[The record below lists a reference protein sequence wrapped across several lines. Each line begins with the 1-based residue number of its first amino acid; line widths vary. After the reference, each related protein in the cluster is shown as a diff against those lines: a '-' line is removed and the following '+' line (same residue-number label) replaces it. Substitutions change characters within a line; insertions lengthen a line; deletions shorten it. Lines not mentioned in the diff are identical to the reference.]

1 MTEPIRASGETVA
14 RVAWQDAPWTPRAW
28 QAAALPVVVEHLR
41 AGRRSVVSAVMGAG
55 KSVLQAELCWLALPK
70 TGDRAIVIT
79 APKQALVRQLAE
91 TIRRRCGADAVGTFY
106 ANSKQDDRPIV
117 VACNAS
123 ADKLAAR
130 FALAGRRVALMVCD
144 EAHGTEGERI
154 KSAID
159 AMAPAALVGFTATPF
174 RSAESERLQLFDV
187 VAYRYT
193 IVDATRDRV
202 LVPMRHVAW
211 EGQDTPLID
220 DACVHMIETEG
231 TGPGIV
237 SANTIEDAERFAAHL
252 VGHGIQAEAIHS
264 RHKRAE
270 QADKLERLRA
280 GGLAALVHVALL
292 SEGVDLP
299 WLRWIC
305 LRRPV
310 EAKVRFLQELG
321 RVLRIDPEPR
331 EDLGPKLDG
340 IVIDP
345 HLLLGRHGLTSTE
358 AIGAALDEL
367 AEDEEEKPS
376 AERQE
381 GEPGPAEL
389 PRVVAWQKLSRHLAE
404 LHAAMLASGMIKRH
418 RVWTGSRSELAT
430 ERQKTAIGRLS
441 WATGAIPA
449 TYRGPV
455 RTLFELQHALT
466 KKQASD
472 LLDVLGA
479 SADYRRRNKSEDVQ
493 SYMIRWDANA
503 INLEPLPVEDYA
515 PIKRL
520 AAKLQ
525 RKRTK
530 GAS

>member
-1 MTEPIRASGETVA
+1 MEDENRASGGTSA
-14 RVAWQDAPWTPRAW
+14 RVAWDGAPWTPRAW
-28 QAAALPVVVEHLR
+28 QAAALPIIIENLR
-41 AGRRSVVSAVMGAG
+41 ARRRSVVSAVMGAG
-55 KSVLQAELCWLALPK
+55 KSVLQAELCWIAMARS
-70 TGDRAIVIT
+70 GDRAIVIT

-91 TIRRRCGADAVGTFY
+91 TIRRRCGADAVGTYY
-106 ANSKQDDRPIV
+106 AASKQHDRPIV

-123 ADKLAAR
+123 AEKLAGVLAE
-130 FALAGRRVALMVCD
+130 AGRRVALMICD
-144 EAHGTEGERI
+144 EAHGTEGDRI
-154 KSAID
+154 KGAID

-211 EGQDTPLID
+211 EGEDTPLID
-220 DACVHMIETEG
+220 DACVHMIEKQG

-237 SANTIEDAERFAAHL
+237 SAKSINDAEAFAGHL
-252 VGHGIQAEAIHS
+252 SGHGIEAEAIHS
-264 RHKRAE
+264 RHTRAE
-270 QADKLERLRA
+270 QADKLDRLRSGA
-280 GGLAALVHVALL
+280 LAVLVHVSLL

-321 RVLRIDPEPR
+321 RVLRIDPDPR
-331 EDLGPKLDG
+331 ADLGPKRDG

-367 AEDEEEKPS
+367 ADEP
-376 AERQE
+376 E
-381 GEPGPAEL
+381 GESTSEPREGEGDAPEA
-389 PRVVAWQKLSRHLAE
+389 PRVVAWQALSRHLVE
-404 LHAAMLASGMIKRH
+404 LHAAMLTTGMIKRY

-430 ERQKTAIGRLS
+430 DSQKDAIGRLS
-441 WATGAIPA
+441 WATGVIPA
-449 TYRGPV
+449 VHRGPV
-455 RTLFELQHALT
+455 RALFELKHALT

-479 SADYRRRNKSEDVQ
+479 SADYRRRNKSESVPA
-493 SYMIRWDANA
+493 YMVRWDADA
-503 INLEPLPVEDYA
+503 IDLEPLPAEDYA
-515 PIKRL
+515 PLKRL
-520 AAKLQ
+520 AEKMQ
-525 RKRTK
+525 RKRTRS
-530 GAS
+530 AS